1 VKLNLAE
8 KYRNYVKITYDT
20 DHFNVS
26 FGKENPFLRKYYSVD
41 DMMAEFY
48 ENKIESAD
56 FDDEAH
62 EKFNKGL

>member
-1 VKLNLAE
+1 MKLNLSE

-20 DHFNVS
+20 DHFIVT
-26 FGKENPFLRKYYSVD
+26 FGKDNPFERKYYSVD